1 MHIGNVTQIEIFD
14 RIEKDNVS
22 MFKIFKLR
30 TSMLTAVES
39 YKICDDG
46 VETNGCCLSLF
57 SGLSLFSRF

>member
-1 MHIGNVTQIEIFD
+1 MHIGNIKEIEIFD

-39 YKICDDG
+39 YEICDDG
-46 VETNGCCLSLF
+46 VETNGCCSSLF
-57 SGLSLFSRF
+57 AGLSLLSRF